1 MRKFIRRNVESLEA
15 YSPEPQSAAVVVNA
29 NENPYNL
36 PEDIRKELADK
47 IMALDFNRYPDPRA
61 HELVSKIANAYQV
74 NPDGVLVGSGLD
86 EVLSILTETFV
97 GPNDTVVSHL
107 PGFSMYEIWTDVAD
121 GRFIGIPDRED
132 HTIDVD
138 GIIEAANDN
147 AAKIIY
153 LCRPNNPTG
162 YLLPREEVVRIL
174 ENTNSLVVLDEAYID
189 FAKDSLMDLLP
200 QYENLVVLRTFS
212 KACALPAARCGFMVA
227 DPRIIDSV
235 MKVKAPYNLNT
246 LTQTAAGVVLDH
258 LDEVLAKVDD
268 IVEGRDDLYDF
279 LTAYPSLD
287 VLPSAANF
295 LYVYSKDAPELASCF
310 KDLGVL
316 PKYFKDED
324 AFRITVG
331 TPVENR
337 QIKKAVI
344 SLYGEADG

>member
-15 YSPEPQSAAVVVNA
+15 YNPEPQCAAVVVNA

-36 PEDIRKELADK
+36 PEEIRRELAEK
-47 IMALDFNRYPDPRA
+47 IMQLDFNRYPDPRA
-61 HELVSKIANAYQV
+61 HELVAKIGEAFRID
-74 NPDGVLVGSGLD
+74 PDAILVGSGLD

-121 GRFIGIPDRED
+121 GRFIGVPDRTD
-132 HTIDVD
+132 HTIDAD

-162 YLLPREEVVRIL
+162 YLIPREEVVRIL
-174 ENTNSLVVLDEAYID
+174 ENTNSLLVLDEAYID
-189 FAKDSLMDLLP
+189 FAGDSLMDLLA

-212 KACALPAARCGFMVA
+212 KACALPAARCGFMAA
-227 DPRIIDSV
+227 DPRLIDAV

-258 LDEVLAKVDD
+258 LGEVLAKVDE
-268 IVEGRDDLYDF
+268 IIASRDDLYDF
-279 LTAYPSLD
+279 LSAYPSLE

-295 LYVYSKDAPELASCF
+295 LYVTSKDAPELASCF
-310 KDLGVL
+310 RDLGVL
-316 PKYFKDED
+316 TKYFKDED

-331 TPVENR
+331 TPLENR